1 VPSVPEAITKLQA
14 SSTRAITFI
23 SGPSATVD
31 IEMTR
36 VRGVHGPRNLEVIV
50 VKDKDLDSPS

>member
-1 VPSVPEAITKLQA
+1 
-14 SSTRAITFI
+14 
-23 SGPSATVD
+23 VD

-50 VKDKDLDSPS
+50 VKHLDSAACEPR